1 MSEMTHYLYKVQ
13 PTRLEMLTQGPTP
26 PEAELV
32 SHHFD
37 YLENLTEQGVAV
49 LVGRTLTTDE
59 YTFGIVIFKATSE
72 EAAHDV
78 MNNDPAVKNGV
89 MRATLYPFRI
99 VLMTTPKH

>member
-1 MSEMTHYLYKVQ
+1 MSEITHYLYKVQ
-13 PTRLEMLTQGPTP
+13 PARLEMLTQGPTP
-26 PEAELV
+26 QEAELI
-32 SHHFD
+32 SQHFD
-37 YLENLTEQGVAV
+37 YLKNLTEQDVTV

-59 YTFGIVIFKATSE
+59 HTFGIVIFKAASE
-72 EAAHDV
+72 EAARDV

>member
-1 MSEMTHYLYKVQ
+1 MSEITHYLYKVQ
-13 PTRLEMLTQGPTP
+13 PARLEMLTQGPTP

-37 YLENLTEQGVAV
+37 YLENLTAQGVAV

-59 YTFGIVIFKATSE
+59 HTFGIVIFKAASE